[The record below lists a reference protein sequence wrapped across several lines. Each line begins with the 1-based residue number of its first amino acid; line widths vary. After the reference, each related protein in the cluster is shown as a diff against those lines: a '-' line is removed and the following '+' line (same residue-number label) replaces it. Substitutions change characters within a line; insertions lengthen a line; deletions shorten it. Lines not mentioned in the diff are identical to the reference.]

1 MSTYALDFIIESC
14 QGRKLGQ
21 ADPIIKEIIID
32 SRQEISTNTL
42 FIAIEGN
49 KFDGHDFVA
58 EVLDK
63 GASVAI
69 VSSLDKLDITK
80 FQDKVLIL
88 VKDTLL
94 ALQQIAKAYR
104 QEFNIPLVAIT
115 GSVGK
120 TTTKELLYQ
129 CLKTTY
135 ETLYTKGNY
144 NNDIGL
150 PLTLL
155 RIEEKHDLAVVE
167 LAMRGLGEISRL
179 VNIARP
185 TCAIITNAELVHL
198 ENLGNID
205 NIIKA
210 KCEVLE
216 TLTAQDF
223 ALVNGDNQPLLERA
237 NTYPCRIYTF
247 GYNDDCDFKLVDTTS
262 DKSGMFI
269 TMQILK
275 KTVELKFP
283 IPAPRLALN
292 VVAAIGAA
300 YILGVPLQES
310 TTQIGAYQ
318 PTGNRL
324 QITYLPEGGILI
336 NDTYNAN
343 PLSMQ
348 AALETAAELKGN
360 NRLVAVLGDM
370 FELGPYEEKGHLEV
384 GGYVVASHVDKLIT
398 IGDRAKLIAEGA
410 IAKGMEESNIYPFS
424 NKSESLSYI
433 RHNLKKTDV
442 VLFKAS
448 RGLELEKLINEWLNL

>member
-1 MSTYALDFIIESC
+1 MSAYALDFIIKSC

-21 ADPIIKEIIID
+21 ASPIIKQIIID
-32 SRQEISTNTL
+32 SRQEINTNTL
-42 FIAIEGN
+42 FIALEGDR
-49 KFDGHDFVA
+49 FDGHDFVA
-58 EVLDK
+58 EVLSN

-69 VSSLDKLDITK
+69 VSSLDKLKTAELK
-80 FQDKVLIL
+80 DKVLIL
-88 VKDTLL
+88 VEDTLQ

-104 QEFNIPLVAIT
+104 QEFKIPLVAIT

-120 TTTKELLYQ
+120 TTTKELLHH

-135 ETLYTKGNY
+135 KTLSTKGNY

-155 RIEEKHDLAVVE
+155 GIEEQHDLAVVE
-167 LAMRGLGEISRL
+167 VAMRGLGEISRL

-198 ENLGNID
+198 EHLGNID
-205 NIIKA
+205 NVIKA

-216 TLTAQDF
+216 TLSAQDF
-223 ALVNGDNQPLLERA
+223 ALVNGDNLPLLKRA

-247 GYNDDCDFKLVDTTS
+247 GYNDDCDFKLVEISS
-262 DKSGMFI
+262 DKTGLFI
-269 TMQILK
+269 TVQILQEK
-275 KTVELKFP
+275 AKLKFP
-283 IPAPRLALN
+283 ISAPKLALN
-292 VVAAIGAA
+292 IVAAIGAA

-310 TTQIGAYQ
+310 ISQIGSYV
-318 PTGNRL
+318 PTENRL

-348 AALETAAELKGN
+348 AALETASNLKGN

-370 FELGPYEEKGHLEV
+370 FELGSYEEKGHLEV
-384 GGYVVASHVDKLIT
+384 GGYVVANHVDKLIT
-398 IGDRAKLIAEGA
+398 IGNRAEFIAKGAIAEG
-410 IAKGMEESNIYPFS
+410 MDESNIYHFP
-424 NKSESLSYI
+424 NKSESLSYL

-448 RGLELEKLINEWLNL
+448 RGLELENLINDWLNV